1 VIVMT
6 VPIASKAVGGFSIG
20 FGFDEGNGEGALILL
35 LFGRPFVVFENKTV
49 FMEYLSPSRD
59 LYRLATDV
67 LHDPVAEMLVL
78 LFDLE

>member
-1 VIVMT
+1 MI

-20 FGFDEGNGEGALILL
+20 FGFDEGNREGSLILL

-49 FMEYLSPSRD
+49 FIEYVSPIRD
-59 LYRLATDV
+59 LYGLAKDV